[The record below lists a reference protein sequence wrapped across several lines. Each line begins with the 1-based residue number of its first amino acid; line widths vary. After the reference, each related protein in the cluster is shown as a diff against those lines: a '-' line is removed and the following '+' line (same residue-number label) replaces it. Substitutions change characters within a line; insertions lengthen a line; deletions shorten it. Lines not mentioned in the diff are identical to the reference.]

1 MIAFFGRIVRTYQT
15 FRRPALAVFFIM
27 MVTQIISM
35 TRPWLFGMASDTLI
49 DAQQRQLSLPDTMQE
64 VILIAGIVWLSAITS
79 NGLWAIR
86 QAIEVKHLDHE
97 MDRYIQG
104 ATLAR
109 LLAFSPG
116 QHLGENSGLKQSV
129 INKGQHALNTLAY
142 TTVYELVPIIMECSI
157 LVLGLLWLNWR
168 IGLVVLGGITL
179 YVVATVMINTPF
191 VPKLKRYEK
200 LWHANSRFQHE
211 VIRNLPVVQFNA
223 QERRIAAECDAS
235 VASLG
240 EYAKKIWLVYQLQT
254 ALKNGVVIGIITAA
268 VVVSAGY
275 AVATHACTMGQFVT
289 LIWWSLSPIGRI
301 ESLTAIQRRVLT
313 MQSSIEKFWD
323 MLAIEPDVVEA
334 PTPVAP
340 PTIRGK
346 IQFRNVS
353 FAYPDRVSGAP
364 HADDEDEEDETP
376 SRPVET
382 QESITDVSFSIHPGE
397 RVAIVGPSGAG
408 KSTLIKLVLR
418 ASDVASGH
426 IDIDGYD
433 IRSLSIGQLRGAI
446 GLVEQDV
453 TLFDNTLR
461 YNIIFGLDD
470 HARAQITDDEL
481 NRICRLCRIDQFMH
495 RLEHGYETVIGERGI
510 QLSGGQRQRV
520 GIARAIIKNPAILIL
535 DEATNSLDSESEQL
549 ISKALEEVSRN
560 RTTLIIA
567 HRFSTIR
574 SADRILVM
582 DEGRMVDIGTHEQ
595 LAARCS
601 VYQRLLENQLEI
613 K

>member
-64 VILIAGIVWLSAITS
+64 VILIAGIVWLSAMAS

-364 HADDEDEEDETP
+364 HAGDEDEEDETP

-418 ASDVASGH
+418 ASDVTSGH

-470 HARAQITDDEL
+470 HARSQITDDEL
-481 NRICRLCRIDQFMH
+481 DRICRLCRIDQFMH